1 MSSKLVRFKIK
12 KFSEVYFDKYLLIH
26 ACFYFRNMVL
36 AERCVLLSAE
46 ILKSQSKYSEAA
58 ALLIRLTS
66 EVKLSSFF
74 HFCPLT
80 ICFLTQTLLGC
91 LLILVLQ
98 YFLAKGRK

>member
-1 MSSKLVRFKIK
+1 
-12 KFSEVYFDKYLLIH
+12 
-26 ACFYFRNMVL
+26 MVL

-74 HFCPLT
+74 HFCLLC
-80 ICFLTQTLLGC
+80 ICFFTQTLLGY
-91 LLILVLQ
+91 LLILLLQ
-98 YFLAKGRK
+98 YFLAKGSK